1 MTSINVYPLRS
12 DLSYEESISKET
24 ASLLK
29 ELASLTDC
37 SFNLVSLEELPHAD
51 LSLYLIQSGGSE
63 NKFKELANKT
73 KGPYYLLTYGENNSL
88 AASLEILAYLN
99 EKGEQGEIL
108 HGSNQSIAKRITELL
123 ARSKDKVHQLEKK
136 NNHPIN
142 PAKAPFV
149 RLGVIGK
156 PSDWLI
162 ASDVDYKKAQDEFG
176 ICLIDIPTSRL
187 IEDYKKNKD
196 EVPPHTFASSTKE
209 MTKAYRVYTSLKK
222 IIEEEKLEGLTIR
235 CFDLLP
241 SLKTTAC
248 LALSLL
254 NRDGYIASCEGDIP
268 SMITSYLIRKI
279 AHESS
284 FQANPCY
291 IDKEKETILL
301 AHCTLP
307 LDMASSYCFNTHFE
321 SNIGIGIHGEM
332 KEGRVTILK
341 IAPSLDYFYCEE
353 GTLIKNQYQKNLCRT
368 QIIVKLDKDIDYFF
382 THPLANHHL
391 VCYGNHKEEF
401 ISYLTKLGLQP
412 IQ

>member
-1 MTSINVYPLRS
+1 MANINVYPLRS
-12 DLSYEESISKET
+12 DLSYEDSISKET
-24 ASLLK
+24 ESLLK
-29 ELASLTDC
+29 ELASLTNC
-37 SFNLVSLEELPHAD
+37 SFKLVNREELPHAD

-63 NKFKELANKT
+63 NKFKALFNKK

-99 EKGEQGEIL
+99 EQGAKGEIL
-108 HGSNQSIAKRITELL
+108 HGSNRSIAKRINELL
-123 ARSKDKVHQLEKK
+123 TSKNKINEASPLHQ
-136 NNHPIN
+136 NHSII
-142 PAKAPFV
+142 PAQGHST

-162 ASDVDYKKAQDEFG
+162 ASDVDYLKAQEVFG
-176 ICLIDIPTSRL
+176 ISLIDIPTSLL
-187 IEDYKKNKD
+187 IEDYKSNKD
-196 EVPPHTFASSTKE
+196 IVPPNTFKDSNE
-209 MTKAYRVYTSLKK
+209 EITKAYRIYSSLKK
-222 IIEEEKLEGLTIR
+222 IIKEKNLEGLTIR

-241 SLKTTAC
+241 TLKTTAC

-279 AHESS
+279 IHEPS

-291 IDKEKETILL
+291 IDKEKGTILL

-307 LDMASSYCFNTHFE
+307 LDMATSYSFNTHFE

-341 IAPSLDYFYCEE
+341 IAPSLDSFFCEE
-353 GTLIKNQYQKNLCRT
+353 GNLLTNQYQNNLCRT
-368 QIIVKLDKDIDYFF
+368 QIIVKLDGDINYFF

-391 VCYGNHKEEF
+391 LAYGGHKEEF
-401 ISYLTKLGLQP
+401 VSYLEKLGLSP
-412 IQ
+412 IK

>member
-1 MTSINVYPLRS
+1 MAIINVYPLRS

-29 ELASLTDC
+29 ELASLTGC

-63 NKFKELANKT
+63 NKFKELAKNSH
-73 KGPYYLLTYGENNSL
+73 GPYYLLTYGENNSL

-108 HGSNQSIAKRITELL
+108 HGSNGSIAKRIKELL
-123 ARSKDKVHQLEKK
+123 THKKDETSHKEIKKSKS
-136 NNHPIN
+136 IN
-142 PAKAPFV
+142 PAKGPFV

-176 ICLIDIPTSRL
+176 ISLIDIPTSQL
-187 IEDYKKNKD
+187 IEDYKKNED
-196 EVPPHTFASSTKE
+196 EVPPHTFASSSE
-209 MTKAYRVYTSLKK
+209 EITKAYRVYTSLKK
-222 IIEEEKLEGLTIR
+222 IIKEEQLEGLTIR
-235 CFDLLP
+235 CFDLLAT
-241 SLKTTAC
+241 LKTTAC

-291 IDKEKETILL
+291 INKEKGTILL

-307 LDMASSYCFNTHFE
+307 LDMATSYSFNTHFE

-332 KEGRVTILK
+332 KEGKVTILK
-341 IAPSLDYFYCEE
+341 IAPSLDSFYCQE
-353 GTLIKNQYQKNLCRT
+353 GTLVTNQYQKNLCRT
-368 QIIVKLDKDIDYFF
+368 QIIVKVDNGVNYFF

-391 VCYGNHKEEF
+391 LCYGKHQEEF
-401 ISYLTKLGLQP
+401 VSYLTKLGLQP
-412 IQ
+412 VE